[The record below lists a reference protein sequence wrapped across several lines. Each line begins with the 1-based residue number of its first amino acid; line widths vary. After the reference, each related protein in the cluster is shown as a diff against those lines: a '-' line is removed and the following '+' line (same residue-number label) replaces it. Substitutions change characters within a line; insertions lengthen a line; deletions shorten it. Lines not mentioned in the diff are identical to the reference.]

1 LRSLIKTA
9 FDGSV
14 CLVHTFSA
22 FGVENMPD
30 SRPSCFG
37 ISEHCM
43 PRDENGIIQPQ
54 ENCRLCDHLRECLQ
68 EAIDA
73 CGGVEKLKAESGSHS
88 TDKQEEP
95 GGVVGAILRWSER
108 KRAAQRDGTS

>member
-1 LRSLIKTA
+1 M
-9 FDGSV
+9 
-14 CLVHTFSA
+14 
-22 FGVENMPD
+22 NMPD

-37 ISEHCM
+37 IAEHCM

-95 GGVVGAILRWSER
+95 GGVIGAILRWSER

>member
-1 LRSLIKTA
+1 
-9 FDGSV
+9 
-14 CLVHTFSA
+14 
-22 FGVENMPD
+22 
-30 SRPSCFG
+30 
-37 ISEHCM
+37 M

-95 GGVVGAILRWSER
+95 GGIVGAILRWSER
-108 KRAAQRDGTS
+108 KRSAQRDGTS

>member
-1 LRSLIKTA
+1 
-9 FDGSV
+9 
-14 CLVHTFSA
+14 
-22 FGVENMPD
+22 MPD

-43 PRDENGIIQPQ
+43 PRDANGIIQPQ

-95 GGVVGAILRWSER
+95 GGIVGAILRWSER

>member
-1 LRSLIKTA
+1 
-9 FDGSV
+9 
-14 CLVHTFSA
+14 
-22 FGVENMPD
+22 MPD

>member
-1 LRSLIKTA
+1 M
-9 FDGSV
+9 
-14 CLVHTFSA
+14 HTFSA
-22 FGVENMPD
+22 HGVEKMPD

-54 ENCRLCDHLRECLQ
+54 EHCRYCDYLRECLQ
-68 EAIDA
+68 KAIDA
-73 CGGVEKLKAESGSHS
+73 CGGVEKLKSDSGSQAAE
-88 TDKQEEP
+88 KQAKP

-108 KRAAQRDGTS
+108 KRAAQRGGTTSK

>member
-1 LRSLIKTA
+1 
-9 FDGSV
+9 
-14 CLVHTFSA
+14 
-22 FGVENMPD
+22 
-30 SRPSCFG
+30 
-37 ISEHCM
+37 M

>member
-1 LRSLIKTA
+1 
-9 FDGSV
+9 
-14 CLVHTFSA
+14 
-22 FGVENMPD
+22 MPD

-37 ISEHCM
+37 IFEHCM

-54 ENCRLCDHLRECLQ
+54 ENCRRCDHLRECLQ

-73 CGGVEKLKAESGSHS
+73 CGGVEKLKSESGSQS
-88 TDKQEEP
+88 AEKKADP

-108 KRAAQRDGTS
+108 KRAARDDTT